1 MGNRQKPSECT
12 DSFSRR
18 FDLTWALSCLSS
30 ADKTVKLI
38 WKPSSYLWVLMKKS
52 MRKQG
57 TKLSLLI
64 LSSLSERSL
73 GLRKKYDPEAILAL
87 FLLSQWNCS
96 SLYWWNSG
104 KCMILTEENSWT
116 VYYGSSKLQMKFW
129 ISLVWGNQW
138 IKSFSY
144 FLFLQLLVL
153 LRSPTFAKVFFFAQ
167 LILIKA
173 EA

>member
-1 MGNRQKPSECT
+1 MKT
-12 DSFSRR
+12 K
-18 FDLTWALSCLSS
+18 LLSM
-30 ADKTVKLI
+30 
-38 WKPSSYLWVLMKKS
+38 SSYEKIYEKTGY
-52 MRKQG
+52 K
-57 TKLSLLI
+57 I
-64 LSSLSERSL
+64 ISSDPQFFKWEITWSQ
-73 GLRKKYDPEAILAL
+73 KKYDPEAILAL

-116 VYYGSSKLQMKFW
+116 IYYGSSKLQMKFW

-138 IKSFSY
+138 IKSSSY
-144 FLFLQLLVL
+144 FLFLQMLVL

-167 LILIKA
+167 LVLIKA